1 MTTAIPSL
9 LVENIK
15 NYLSEYKTI
24 GDCVEIKS
32 GKIINLSFDISAIV
46 DKNYNEVDVV
56 SQIIKTVE
64 EYMAINKHLMGEEIY
79 VGDLLKEVAKV
90 DGVINVISIDVINK
104 FGDNYG
110 DMINQ
115 ETIPS
120 ENADNQN
127 IVDLEASDWI
137 LYNDGDSM
145 MEIKNPNVDIN
156 VKIKKR

>member
-1 MTTAIPSL
+1 MY
-9 LVENIK
+9 E
-15 NYLSEYKTI
+15 
-24 GDCVEIKS
+24 
-32 GKIINLSFDISAIV
+32 
-46 DKNYNEVDVV
+46 DKEGFL
-56 SQIIKTVE
+56 QPR
-64 EYMAINKHLMGEEIY
+64 
-79 VGDLLKEVAKV
+79 
-90 DGVINVISIDVINK
+90 IDVSLCIECHK
-104 FGDNYG
+104 CEKVCP
-110 DMINQ
+110 ILNQ